1 MTRPPEGYLI
11 PAGSNPDELAAII
24 ITRPQLRASTITALA
39 VDELGE
45 VLQSV
50 LGWVDELLLSRD
62 ADDIRSQLDQQA
74 TVALATTPEGLADL
88 E

>member
-1 MTRPPEGYLI
+1 MNRPPEGYLI
-11 PAGSNPDELAAII
+11 PVGSDPDELAAIV
-24 ITRPQLRASTITALA
+24 ITRPQLRVSTITALA

-50 LGWVDELLLSRD
+50 LGWVDELMLSRN
-62 ADDIRSQLDQQA
+62 ADEIRSQLDQQA

-88 E
+88 G